1 MALYSSSTSASNG
14 GGVTAAAP
22 PGFRTLKE
30 GTASILYEHD
40 ESGGKETEPVFYNKV
55 QVLNR
60 DLSIKMITLFARQR
74 LRERV
79 VGNPNGN
86 RAARRQAK
94 VAAKQAA
101 SAAAEGE
108 AGAAAAGDKEAAPE
122 TVAAAAAAA
131 EPAAAVA
138 VGDVGASRSSSA
150 GAGAAAA
157 GGVAGMSSAELD
169 AKLRAEASTSG
180 IRILDALA
188 ATGLRSIR
196 YYKEVKGSRRFIRVM
211 IRLLM
216 NPGLTF

>member
-1 MALYSSSTSASNG
+1 MSASNG

-138 VGDVGASRSSSA
+138 VGDVGASSSSSSE